1 MLGLSKF
8 FLNTARYEFRWNT
21 LIRRQIGSLSNDNGD
36 AKDNWWRKMDLYFT
50 FVFRNYQELFIKPS
64 GLKPYLTKDVTQVI
78 NSSGTNE
85 KLAVVAQ
92 VLHKTQDVVVLKSTV
107 TKCTK
112 IYNARAQ
119 PLFCSLN
126 ILFGDFLVPIP

>member
-1 MLGLSKF
+1 MLGGLSKF

-64 GLKPYLTKDVTQVI
+64 GLKPYLTKYVTQVI
-78 NSSGTNE
+78 DSRGTNE

-92 VLHKTQDVVVLKSTV
+92 VLHKTQD
-107 TKCTK
+107 
-112 IYNARAQ
+112 
-119 PLFCSLN
+119 
-126 ILFGDFLVPIP
+126 LVISCCCFEEYGYEMYKDL